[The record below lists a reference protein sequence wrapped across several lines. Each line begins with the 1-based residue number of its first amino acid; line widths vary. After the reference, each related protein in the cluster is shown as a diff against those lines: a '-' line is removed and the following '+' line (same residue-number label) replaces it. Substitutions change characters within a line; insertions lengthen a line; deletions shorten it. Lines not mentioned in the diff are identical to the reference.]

1 MASDGFIKWA
11 ERPSAVYDETETGYS
26 QGYSKGLLAGVLTG
40 VLAPTRERVAE
51 RARREDLEVVLASA
65 RRLDPAY
72 VDGWMGGWVNR

>member
-1 MASDGFIKWA
+1 MGRKAFGAFQWDGNG
-11 ERPSAVYDETETGYS
+11 VLT
-26 QGYSKGLLAGVLTG
+26 QVLTG

-72 VDGWMGGWVNR
+72 VNRWIGRAIDR